1 MDSDRLDRNALP
13 DPADHRLSRRD
24 FVKTVVG
31 GAAGLAAGGLAATGL
46 PLETLA
52 SGGKK
57 HTYVTG
63 ALPTRSLG
71 KTGFEVPIFSL
82 GGQATLEKPGTAEES
97 VAIINRAIDLG
108 VRYLDTS
115 RVYGKGVSELYFG
128 EVMKTRRAEVFLASK
143 TRDRTYDGSMRSLE
157 ESLKALQTDHL
168 DLWQVHNI
176 MRQDDLAKIFA
187 ADGAIKAL
195 EKARDEK
202 VVRFLGITGH
212 YDPDVLRSGLLRYP
226 FDTLLVALNAAD
238 KHRASFI
245 DKVLPLAVEQRLG
258 IIGMKI
264 PARGRLFREGGIA
277 SMKDAMDY
285 VLTLPV
291 STVIVGITKLEEL
304 EEDVRLAREFKP
316 LKPERMAQLEE
327 LTKPYFADATFFKA
341 PA

>member
-1 MDSDRLDRNALP
+1 
-13 DPADHRLSRRD
+13 
-24 FVKTVVG
+24 VVG
-31 GAAGLAAGGLAATGL
+31 GAAAAGLAATGL
-46 PLETLA
+46 PLAALA
-52 SGGKK
+52 GPDRKAAPAG
-57 HTYVTG
+57 G
-63 ALPTRSLG
+63 ALPARPLG
-71 KTGFEVPIFSL
+71 KTGFQVPIFSL

-97 VAIINRAIDLG
+97 VAIINRALDLG

-115 RVYGKGVSELYFG
+115 RVYGKGVSELYLG

-157 ESLKALQTDHL
+157 ESLKSLQTDHL
-168 DLWQVHNI
+168 DLWQLHNI

-212 YDPDVLRSGLLRYP
+212 YDPDVLRSGIQRYP

-245 DKVLPLAVEQRLG
+245 DKVLPVAVEQRMG
-258 IIGMKI
+258 VIGMKI
-264 PARGRLFREGGIA
+264 PARGKLFRAGGITA
-277 SMKDAMDY
+277 MKDALGY

-291 STVIVGITKLEEL
+291 STVIVGISKLEEL
-304 EEDVRLAREFKP
+304 EENVRLAREFKP
-316 LKPERMAQLEE
+316 LKVEQMARLEE
-327 LTKPYFADATFFKA
+327 LTRPYFADATFFKA